1 MAMNALFADLAHY
14 LYLCRLM
21 KTQFLIPLL
30 TLLAAPAAGA
40 ASLQFVGSD
49 AAPVEIAPEASS
61 GLEAVYVLRHTAGV
75 RVVYPS
81 ATARWS
87 IFSAAGAAYASPI
100 ESQVSGNESSI
111 DLNSTVPAGFLI
123 EDGGRQYCFW
133 IIDYSDYDFALN
145 SVNVDN
151 DEFDCDFIAFSID
164 GAAPPMYYYSI
175 NGRRIELDRQ
185 IEVAYN
191 TLVFDTDMQQ
201 YRQAAYSTTLPS
213 INGTMHV
220 AAPLCDTHISVSGDI
235 FLRAWGEEQHAESAE
250 YRAQSVAAV
259 TRAEQQE
266 RDVPNEQN
274 PGAENLGGSAPCTI
288 TFTAETTDAVAF
300 TEWQFSRTPDFDILE
315 NSFNDRVVEH
325 TFTENGTMYA
335 RFTCA
340 NADGTCSYTTDTY
353 MVSIGES
360 ILQCPNA
367 FTPDTS
373 PGVNDEWRVSYQSI
387 IEFHCDIFN
396 RWGTKLATLT
406 HPSQGWDGKHGGK
419 SVGPGVYYYVIRAR
433 GADGKDYKMSG
444 DINIIGSRQRG
455 GYGNGSA
462 SE

>member
-1 MAMNALFADLAHY
+1 
-14 LYLCRLM
+14 M
-21 KTQFLIPLL
+21 KTQFFIPLL
-30 TLLAAPAAGA
+30 YLLAAPAAGA

-49 AAPVEIAPEASS
+49 SAPVEIAPETSS
-61 GLEAVYVLRHTAGV
+61 GLEAVYVLRQTAGV

-87 IFSAAGAAYASPI
+87 IFASLGAAYATPI
-100 ESQVSGNESSI
+100 ESQISGGESSI
-111 DLNSTVPAGFLI
+111 DLNRTVPAGILI

-133 IIDYSDYDFALN
+133 IIDYSDYDFALE
-145 SVNVDN
+145 SVSIDN
-151 DEFDCDFIAFSID
+151 DEFDCDFLAFSID
-164 GAAPPMYYYSI
+164 GSALPMYYYSI

-191 TLVFDTDMQQ
+191 TLVFDTDTQQ
-201 YRQAAYSTTLPS
+201 YRQAAYSTTLTS

-220 AAPLCDTHISVSGDI
+220 AAPLCDTHISVSGDR
-235 FLRAWGEEQHAESAE
+235 FLRAWGEEQRAESAE

-288 TFTAETTDAVAF
+288 TFSAETTDAVAF

-335 RFTCA
+335 RFICA
-340 NADGTCSYTTDTY
+340 NADGTCSYTADTY
-353 MVSIGES
+353 
-360 ILQCPNA
+360 
-367 FTPDTS
+367 
-373 PGVNDEWRVSYQSI
+373 
-387 IEFHCDIFN
+387 
-396 RWGTKLATLT
+396 
-406 HPSQGWDGKHGGK
+406 
-419 SVGPGVYYYVIRAR
+419 
-433 GADGKDYKMSG
+433 
-444 DINIIGSRQRG
+444 
-455 GYGNGSA
+455 
-462 SE
+462 